1 MAYEAFAVV
10 TNEAKQRTGEMW
22 AYGTSFQVK
31 YFGVT
36 DGGHDPADATTAL
49 AVDPSAIVMPGAPAF
64 FTDPIT
70 SITWYNDLC
79 PTFVCTIQK
88 GDIIGGMSSIGLIAE
103 IVYAGVVPRP
113 AGSPVVPLVG
123 YQFLY
128 AVYNRPQLLL
138 TATDGPTVFEL
149 TPFM

>member
-1 MAYEAFAVV
+1 MAYEAFAVI

-31 YFGVT
+31 YFSVT
-36 DGGHDPADATTAL
+36 NGGHDTADPTTAL
-49 AVDPSAIVMPGAPAF
+49 SVDPSATTMPGTVLL
-64 FTDPIT
+64 TDPIT

-79 PTFVCTIQK
+79 PTFICTLHK
-88 GDIIGGMSSIGLIAE
+88 GDLVGGLSSVGLIAE
-103 IVYAGVVPRP
+103 IVYAGIVPRP
-113 AGSPVVPLVG
+113 AGSPPVPLVG

>member
-1 MAYEAFAVV
+1 MAFEAFAVV
-10 TNEAKQRTGEMW
+10 TNEAKQRNGEMW
-22 AYGTSFQVK
+22 AYGTAFIVK
-31 YFGVT
+31 YFSISN
-36 DGGHDPADATTAL
+36 GGHDPADPTFAL
-49 AVDPSAIVMPGAPAF
+49 AVDPAATTMPGAIL

-79 PTFVCTIQK
+79 PTFVCTLHK
-88 GDIIGGMSSIGLIAE
+88 GDLVGSMSSVALFAE
-103 IVYAGVVPRP
+103 IVYQGIARP
-113 AGSPVVPLVG
+113 AGAPPVPALG

-128 AVYNRPQLLL
+128 GVYNRPQLNL